1 MYEIK
6 TNLNDVTFS
15 VLHFLMHKY
24 ISLKE
29 EGSDGEMMIKNKF
42 KQINISDVNVM
53 ALFRLEIEGRDKT
66 YPMHDSFLDGGVI
79 LLWCMA
85 YNKF

>member
-6 TNLNDVTFS
+6 TNLNGVIFS

-42 KQINISDVNVM
+42 K
-53 ALFRLEIEGRDKT
+53 
-66 YPMHDSFLDGGVI
+66 
-79 LLWCMA
+79 
-85 YNKF
+85 